1 MIDLVEEHGA
11 YIVLKNKIA
20 IAHARP
26 EEGANRLSV
35 SLLMNKKKI
44 RFEENVGIHY
54 LFVLSSTNPKAHLQ
68 ILKDISAWTADEID
82 LGILLDKDP
91 VEVVNYAKKIIGKVQ
106 R

>member
-1 MIDLVEEHGA
+1 M
-11 YIVLKNKIA
+11 LKNKIA

-26 EEGANRLSV
+26 EEGANRLGV

-44 RFEENVGIHY
+44 KFEDNVGIHF
-54 LFVLSSTNPKAHLQ
+54 LFILSSTNPKAHLQ
-68 ILKDISAWTADEID
+68 ILKDISSWTSEEVD

-91 VEVVNYAKKIIGKVQ
+91 VEVVNYAKKITGKIQ